1 MQVNLRLKMQI
12 IASVESQFEFSSS
25 KMSVCLSIH
34 VNMFLVAVFRKTVYQ
49 IPPIF
54 NHNKCTLILCLKLFG
69 NKSILDM
76 NSQWNQHFS
85 IIFFS
90 WHRLYFLQTCNTQHI
105 KNYYRFIYFM
115 HWLTCNDWDRVWE
128 THIE

>member
-76 NSQWNQHFS
+76 NSQ
-85 IIFFS
+85 
-90 WHRLYFLQTCNTQHI
+90 
-105 KNYYRFIYFM
+105 
-115 HWLTCNDWDRVWE
+115 
-128 THIE
+128 